1 MPRINTKMNPD
12 DAADADDQEFNAA
25 MRESEVMLAPL
36 LKIKGEKHD
45 LTMLTGIGPVT
56 EVKLNDL
63 GINSFSQIAEMSE
76 DQADAIDTLLM
87 LGGRPVDDEWQDQA
101 IDLLNAKG
109 EEEPEEEE
117 FEEDKNPAD
126 EREYLDRSR
135 RFANILSAATPA
147 THIQGQKYFGEGGRE
162 LTDKEAGLPAL
173 PPPVV
178 SASRRRRSR
187 YDTKKVN
194 LTAWARG
201 IKRYPAGAIF
211 DTLQDRFH
219 VNVEN
224 ERDAIDFMV
233 ENKIVLPHELHRA
246 YAQA

>member
-1 MPRINTKMNPD
+1 MPRINAKMKPE
-12 DAADADDQEFNAA
+12 DAAGADDHEFNAA
-25 MRESEVMLAPL
+25 MRESEEMLAPL

-56 EVKLNDL
+56 EAKLNDL

-87 LGGRPVDDEWQDQA
+87 LGGRPIDEEWQDQA
-101 IDLLNAKG
+101 TDLLNAKAA
-109 EEEPEEEE
+109 EEPEEEE
-117 FEEDKNPAD
+117 FEEVENLSD

-135 RFANILSAATPA
+135 KFAEILSSDTSAQ
-147 THIQGQKYFGEGGRE
+147 HIQGQKYFGPGGRE
-162 LTDKEAGLPAL
+162 MTDQEAGLPPL
-173 PPPVV
+173 PPPVIP
-178 SASRRRRSR
+178 AARRRRSR

-201 IKRYPAGAIF
+201 IKRYPTGAIF
-211 DTLQDRFH
+211 DTLQDRYH
-219 VNVEN
+219 VTVEN

-233 ENKIVLPHELHRA
+233 EAGVVLPHELHRA